1 MTKPSRYYKPMLAS
15 PGGIAFD
22 DADWVFEIKWDGYR
36 AIAECNGSNI
46 KLYSRNGLSFNEKF
60 TPVTK
65 ALTKLK
71 HEAVLD
77 GEIVWVDKKG
87 NTSFQKLQHHEDN
100 ADGRLIYYVFDLLF
114 LDKKDIRHLPLT
126 DRKVLLKKLLSQVK
140 DPAIQYNDHVV
151 KKGKAFFT
159 SATRKK
165 LEGVIAK
172 KAGGE
177 YETGTRSGQWLKIK
191 NRSSME
197 AVITGYTA
205 PQNSRKH
212 FGSLVLGEYVGGT
225 LKYLGHTGTGFDDK
239 TLQELW
245 KKMQPLVTKQ
255 SPFNQKV
262 RVNMPVTWL
271 KPKLVAEI
279 VYAELTEEGILRH
292 SSFKG
297 LRIDKKL
304 SDVKTTTKKADTANN
319 SKESMVKIDGHNL
332 TLSNLSKI
340 YWPGEKIT
348 KGDLIAYYDTMAEY
362 VLPYLKDRPL
372 SLKRNPN
379 GIKDEGFYH
388 KDAGE
393 HAPSWVKTYN
403 VESESSNKTVNYI
416 VCNNKATLLYIA
428 NLGSIE
434 INPWNSTTKKA
445 DYPTYMIIDIDPSPK
460 NSFDQVVET
469 ALAVKKILD
478 KAGADAYCKTSGAT
492 GLHIYIP
499 MGNKYTYEQV
509 RKFGQLVASLTV
521 EQLPEFTSVE
531 RSLKKRGNKIYVDFL
546 QNSKGQTLASAY
558 SVRPK
563 KGATVSAPLLW
574 KEVKKGLHPSEF
586 TMMNIGKRVAKL
598 GDLFKEVLT
607 NKSFNLQKA
616 LKNLESVD

>member
-1 MTKPSRYYKPMLAS
+1 MTKLNRYYKPMLAS
-15 PGGIAFD
+15 PGGMAFD
-22 DADWVFEIKWDGYR
+22 DAGWIFEIKWDGYR
-36 AIAECNGSNI
+36 AIAECGGNPV
-46 KLYSRNGLSFNEKF
+46 KLYSRNGLSFNGKF
-60 TPVTK
+60 AAIAK
-65 ALTKLK
+65 ALEKIK
-71 HEAVLD
+71 HYAVLD
-77 GEIVWVDKKG
+77 GEIVWLDKKG
-87 NTSFQKLQHHEDN
+87 TPSFQKLQHSEDN
-100 ADGRLIYYVFDLLF
+100 TDGKLQYYIFDLLF

-126 DRKVLLKKLLSQVK
+126 DRKVLLKKLLSKIK
-140 DPAIQYNDHVV
+140 DPAIKYNDHVV
-151 KKGKAFFT
+151 EKGKAFFT

-165 LEGVIAK
+165 LEGIIAK
-172 KAGGE
+172 KADGE
-177 YETGTRSGQWLKIK
+177 YDTGNRSKQWLKIK
-191 NRSSME
+191 NRNSME
-197 AVITGYTA
+197 AVIAGYTA

-212 FGSLVLGEYVGGT
+212 FGSLVLGEYVGDT
-225 LKYLGHTGTGFDDK
+225 LKYLGHTGTGFDEK
-239 TLQELW
+239 TLEGLW
-245 KKMQPLVTKQ
+245 KKMQPLVTGQ

-271 KPKLVAEI
+271 EPKLVAEI

-304 SDVKTTTKKADTANN
+304 SDVKTSTKKTDTAPN
-319 SKESMVKIDGHNL
+319 SKDNMVKIDGHQL
-332 TLSNLSKI
+332 TLSNLSKL
-340 YWPGEKIT
+340 YWPKEKIT
-348 KGDLIAYYDTMAEY
+348 KGDLIAYYDGMAEY
-362 VLPYLKDRPL
+362 ILPYLKDRPL

-393 HAPSWVKTYN
+393 HAPSWVKTYD
-403 VESESSNKTVNYI
+403 VESESSGKTVNYI
-416 VCNNKATLLYIA
+416 VCNNKATLIYIA

-434 INPWNSTTKKA
+434 INPWNSRTQKA

-478 KAGADAYCKTSGAT
+478 KAGVDAYCKTSGAT

-499 MGNKYTYEQV
+499 MGNKYTYEQA
-509 RKFGQLVASLTV
+509 RKFGQLVAGLTV
-521 EQLPEFTSVE
+521 EQLPKFTSVE

-563 KGATVSAPLLW
+563 KDATVSTPLLW
-574 KEVKKGLHPSEF
+574 KEVKKGLHPSQF
-586 TMMNIGKRVAKL
+586 TIMNIGKRVARM
-598 GDLFKEVLT
+598 GDLFAEVLT
-607 NKSFNLQKA
+607 NKSFSLQKA
-616 LKNLESVD
+616 LKNLEKPD